1 MACQQTFP
9 AVAQIDHVTS
19 FIVVIYDQ
27 IISKNAKKCENFGL
41 FLSGNDKFQGSTSLS
56 GQKSVLFVESPWS
69 PRKSE
74 KVKNKKKL
82 ILKKLEN
89 KK

>member
-19 FIVVIYDQ
+19 FIVVFYDQ

-74 KVKNKKKL
+74 KVKNKKKSSS
-82 ILKKLEN
+82 
-89 KK
+89 